1 MVLFGKCA
9 YCGRVGIVLMYCT
22 QGIRH
27 IGRGCLH
34 WVMTVRGGLFVCF
47 SACLLARFC
56 LSADMSVLAMR
67 YLASC
72 TWTELAWLGLMD
84 LCINLIDLGL
94 T

>member
-1 MVLFGKCA
+1 
-9 YCGRVGIVLMYCT
+9 MYCT
-22 QGIRH
+22 QGIRY
-27 IGRGCLH
+27 IGRDCLH

-47 SACLLARFC
+47 SAFLLFCFSACLLARFC
-56 LSADMSVLAMR
+56 LSADMFVLAMW

-84 LCINLIDLGL
+84 LCLNLIDLGL